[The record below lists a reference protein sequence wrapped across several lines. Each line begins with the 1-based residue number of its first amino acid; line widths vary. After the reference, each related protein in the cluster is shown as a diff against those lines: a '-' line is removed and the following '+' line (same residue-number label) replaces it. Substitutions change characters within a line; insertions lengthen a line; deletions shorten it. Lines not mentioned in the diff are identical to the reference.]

1 MANNFKRYTSRN
13 IGTTAVS
20 VGSYTV
26 PTGRQ
31 VTLIGLTIANVTNSP
46 VTVSAVLF
54 DGTNSTHI
62 IRNAPVLVGSTLIIA
77 GGDQKV
83 VLEPGDQIRVTSSA
97 SSSVD
102 AIVSLLEITA

>member
-13 IGTTAVS
+13 IGTAATP
-20 VGSYTV
+20 VGGYTV
-26 PTGRQ
+26 STGRQ
-31 VTLIGLTIANVTNSP
+31 VTLIGLTIANISASP
-46 VTVSAVLF
+46 VNVTVALF
-54 DGTNSTHI
+54 DGTNSTTI
-62 IRNAPVLVGSTLIIA
+62 VKSAPILVGSTLVVA

-102 AIVSLLEITA
+102 AIVSLLEIS